1 MIHFT
6 DQEIFSVTPR
16 SARFDYEIPFE
27 GRTFLM
33 KEVAEATHSI
43 LYILTDHMANFTMSK
58 GAAAS
63 A

>member
-16 SARFDYEIPFE
+16 SARFDYEVPQE
-27 GRTFLM
+27 NRTFLM

-43 LYILTDHMANFTMSK
+43 IYILTDHMANFTMSK
-58 GAAAS
+58 TAA
-63 A
+63 

>member
-1 MIHFT
+1 
-6 DQEIFSVTPR
+6 
-16 SARFDYEIPFE
+16 
-27 GRTFLM
+27 M

-63 A
+63 AQTARSKFEKKEKEERL

>member
-1 MIHFT
+1 
-6 DQEIFSVTPR
+6 
-16 SARFDYEIPFE
+16 
-27 GRTFLM
+27 M